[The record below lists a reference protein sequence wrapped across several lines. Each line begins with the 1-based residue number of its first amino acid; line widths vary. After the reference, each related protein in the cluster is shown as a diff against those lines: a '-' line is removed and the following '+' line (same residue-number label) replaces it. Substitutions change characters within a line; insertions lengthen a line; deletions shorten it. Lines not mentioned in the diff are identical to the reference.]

1 MAEILT
7 RFAPSPTGHL
17 HIGGARTALFCW
29 ALAHGADTGR
39 FLLRIEDTDQKRSSE
54 SAAAGI
60 LQDLAWLGIHWDEG
74 PEWRDLQHNVTVGG
88 DPRKVGS
95 FYQSKRLEIYQR
107 YFNKLLDAG
116 IAYPAFESAE
126 ELTMLRI
133 AAEKEKRSFIY
144 RRHEGYNHAQALA
157 RMPHEPHVLRFAVPP
172 APVVVHDA
180 VLGEVTFPYEEID
193 DLVIRKADGMPTY
206 HFAVVVD
213 DELMDVTHILRGQ
226 EHLNNTPRHVAMQ
239 QVLGFRKP
247 VFAHLPLIFNADG
260 SKMSKR
266 DKDKAAKAA
275 WKQAEPALRAASL
288 GDASGPT
295 QHEVESWAS
304 DKAAQ
309 LPSDK
314 LRVLASHLAVELPEI
329 DVEDFRRAGYLPE
342 VVCNYLSLLGWSK
355 GDDIER
361 FDMEEFAR
369 RFTVERI
376 GKTAAKFDR
385 DKLLSFNFDTI
396 QSMDPA
402 LLARR
407 WREWCDRYDRQ
418 VPEVLGDRME
428 LAAKA
433 ARQRAKTLRQ
443 LREPLGF
450 VFTADDAVVYDQ
462 KAVEKVLVKG
472 EGLEVLRA
480 ILPFFE
486 LLTDWTSET
495 IEHTVHTFAEHQG
508 LGMGKVAQPLRVA
521 LTGAAVSPGLGDTL
535 ALLGKQSVL
544 SRITRCL
551 QKCG

>member
-60 LQDLAWLGIHWDEG
+60 LQDLAWLGINWDEG
-74 PEWRDLQHNVTVGG
+74 PVWRDLRADVSIGG
-88 DPRKVGS
+88 DPRHVGP
-95 FYQSKRLEIYQR
+95 FYQSQRLDLYDR

-126 ELTMLRI
+126 ELTMLRK
-133 AAEKEKRSFIY
+133 AAESEKRSFIY
-144 RRHEGYNHAQALA
+144 RRHHGYEHAKALA
-157 RMPHEPHVLRFAVPP
+157 RMAHEPHVLRFAVPP

-213 DELMDVTHILRGQ
+213 DELMGVTHILRGQ

-239 QVLGFRKP
+239 QVLGFRTP

-275 WKQAEPALRAASL
+275 WKQADPALRAKSL

-295 QHEVESWAS
+295 QQEVESWAS

-329 DVEDFRRAGYLPE
+329 DVEDFRSVGYLPE

-361 FDMEEFAR
+361 FGMEEFAR

-396 QSMDPA
+396 QSMEPA
-402 LLARR
+402 ELARR
-407 WREWCDRYDRQ
+407 WREWCDRYDQQ

-450 VFTADDAVVYDQ
+450 VFLADDAVMYDQ

-544 SRITRCL
+544 SRIARCL
-551 QKCG
+551 QQCG